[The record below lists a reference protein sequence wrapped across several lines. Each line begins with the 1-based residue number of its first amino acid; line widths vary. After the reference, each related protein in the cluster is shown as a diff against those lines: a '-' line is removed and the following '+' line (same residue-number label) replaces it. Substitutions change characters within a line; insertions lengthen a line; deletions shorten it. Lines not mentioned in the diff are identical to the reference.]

1 MGGPLIAPESGIV
14 TRRIAFTESNIVV
27 TTAGTT
33 AGTAAMATTITA
45 TAKPGI

>member
-27 TTAGTT
+27 TTAGT
-33 AGTAAMATTITA
+33 AATATTVTA